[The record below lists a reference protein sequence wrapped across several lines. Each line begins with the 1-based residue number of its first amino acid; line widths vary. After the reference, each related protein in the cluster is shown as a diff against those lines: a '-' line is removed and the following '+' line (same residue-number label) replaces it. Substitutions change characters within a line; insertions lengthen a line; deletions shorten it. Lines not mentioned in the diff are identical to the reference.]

1 MSKEKEPIKEKEQH
15 PYLTIAV
22 KYGMKRRHFHTDPR
36 GFIIMKRQG
45 VEYLQAKI
53 KAVVTFEI
61 IHEWCS
67 PDDGR
72 YCLKAHAKCD
82 LGQVETFGEV
92 SKGNNRNPY
101 PIAMAEKRAL
111 SRAILKLAGFGGIV
125 YSEDEMDDDA

>member
-61 IHEWCS
+61 IHAWCS